1 VSQYIPPD
9 PVKVISDDGS
19 LTRIVEY
26 ANGAQAEQ
34 YFDVASETWINE
46 TDEVGNFITTQ
57 DEECVD

>member
-1 VSQYIPPD
+1 MSNYIPPD
-9 PVKVISDDGS
+9 PVKVRSSDGG

-34 YFDVASETWINE
+34 YFDVALETWINE
-46 TDEVGNFITTQ
+46 CDDVGNLRTIQ